1 MKRISIALALIIS
14 GLMFASLVHAKE
26 KKAVVCAAWLP
37 YATMRTDVKDAP
49 KMWLCLDNEDKP
61 YAMVNVQLVTRKD
74 KDGNT
79 VNLAVGDKL

>member
-1 MKRISIALALIIS
+1 MHKFIGIALILS
-14 GLMFASLVHAKE
+14 GLFAAIVCEAKP
-26 KKAVVCAAWLP
+26 KKASVCEAWLP
-37 YATMRTDVKDAP
+37 YTSARTDVKDAP

-61 YAMVNVQLVTRKD
+61 YAMINVTLVTRKD

>member
-1 MKRISIALALIIS
+1 LKTIALVLAALS
-14 GLMFASLVHAKE
+14 FASLAHAKE

-49 KMWLCLDNEDKP
+49 KMWLCTDNPEKP
-61 YAMVNVQLVTRKD
+61 YAMINVQLVTRKD

-79 VNLAVGDKL
+79 VNLAVGDKI